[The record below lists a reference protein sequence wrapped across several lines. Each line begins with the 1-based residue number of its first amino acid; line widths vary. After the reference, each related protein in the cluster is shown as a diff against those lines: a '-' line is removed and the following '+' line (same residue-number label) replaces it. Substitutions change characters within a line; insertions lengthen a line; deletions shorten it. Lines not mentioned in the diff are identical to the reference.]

1 MRNGDKEIL
10 DLVSLL
16 NSEDTSEAQE
26 AQDELEL
33 YGPAI
38 LDQLLE
44 ATPRLGAYGQLCAIE
59 LLEGLGDRRAATVL
73 IPMLDSE
80 NDVVREWAARALG
93 ELGIKEAVP
102 RLREAYEAV
111 QRRGKPLDW
120 TEPGA
125 LRTALTQ
132 LGARR
137 EVVPARVD
145 ALGQSERSLGR
156 CWPVE
161 HLIEVIDSL
170 ADADQLVLWFQYWE
184 RVEGTHRRRDTPGWD
199 LEWSLGWGDLVESTR
214 TKAVDAARR
223 AGTPSNTVATLSWM
237 NEADHHRSDVR

>member
-1 MRNGDKEIL
+1 MRNGGKRIL
-10 DLVSLL
+10 DLVALL

-33 YGPAI
+33 YGPVI
-38 LDQLLE
+38 LDPLLE

-59 LLEGLGDRRAATVL
+59 LLDELGDRRAATVL
-73 IPMLDSE
+73 ILMLDSE
-80 NDVVREWAARALG
+80 NDVVREWAANALG
-93 ELGIKEAVP
+93 KLRVEEAIP
-102 RLREAYEAV
+102 KLREAYENV

-120 TEPGA
+120 TEPEA

-145 ALGQSERSLGR
+145 ALGRSEGLLGR

-161 HLIEVIDSL
+161 HLIDVINSL

-184 RVEGTHRRRDTPGWD
+184 RVEETHRRRDTPGWELD
-199 LEWSLGWGDLVESTR
+199 WSLRWGDLVESAR
-214 TKAVDAARR
+214 ENAVDAARR
-223 AGTPSNTVATLSWM
+223 AGTPANTVACGVHLFGSPL
-237 NEADHHRSDVR
+237 